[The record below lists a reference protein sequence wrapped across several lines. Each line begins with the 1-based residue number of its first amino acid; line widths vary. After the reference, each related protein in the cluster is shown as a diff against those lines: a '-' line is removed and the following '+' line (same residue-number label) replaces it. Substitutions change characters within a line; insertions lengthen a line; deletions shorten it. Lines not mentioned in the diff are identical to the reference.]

1 MNPWIAGKTASR
13 SLLCLLLVGL
23 SASIA
28 IGPQTANS
36 SPVAKQETSSETN
49 ETQLPSQNSST
60 PQLPPLGD
68 SSLYLPQE
76 TEIRLVLKLSERRVY
91 VYRGDQMQAN
101 YPVAVGKRGWET
113 PTGTFAVIQ
122 MDVNPIWQS
131 PWTNQVST
139 PGPNSPLG
147 VRWIGFWTDGTDHIG
162 FHGTP
167 TLSSI
172 GKAASHGCVRMRNED
187 VVALF
192 EQVQVGTPVI
202 VEP

>member
-1 MNPWIAGKTASR
+1 MTAWVTGKTASR
-13 SLLCLLLVGL
+13 SLLLVGL
-23 SASIA
+23 GALIA
-28 IGPQTANS
+28 IGPQPQTASS
-36 SPVAKQETSSETN
+36 SPVAKQETRSETN
-49 ETQLPSQNSST
+49 DPELLSLRAST

-68 SSLYLPQE
+68 SSLYIPQQA
-76 TEIRLVLKLSERRVY
+76 EIRLVLKLSERRVY
-91 VYRGDQMQAN
+91 VYRGDKIEAN

-131 PWTNQVST
+131 PWTDRVST

-192 EQVQVGTPVI
+192 EQVQLGTPVV

>member
-1 MNPWIAGKTASR
+1 MHRLQGKLHAR
-13 SLLCLLLVGL
+13 NLLLVGL
-23 SASIA
+23 SALIA
-28 IGPQTANS
+28 IGLQPQTASS
-36 SPVAKQETSSETN
+36 SPVAKHETRRETN
-49 ETQLPSQNSST
+49 NTPMLSERALT

-68 SSLYLPQE
+68 SSRYLPQE
-76 TEIRLVLKLSERRVY
+76 AAIRLVLKLSERRVY

-131 PWTNQVST
+131 PWTNEVST

-192 EQVQVGTPVI
+192 EQVQMGTPVV